1 MFLILLMSGIYP
13 LAFSLS
19 YHFHFVDT
27 GITWPEAQSY
37 CRKTY
42 DDLATI
48 ENQDDMQRLVNSIGL
63 AYTGAA
69 WIGLQKPGGWVWH
82 WSLEEQSFFS
92 NVEFYIWAAGE
103 PNNFAGQENCVV
115 MTSLGYWNDWTCNS
129 LSYSVCYDG
138 NDSTNQRYIWITE
151 LMTWTDAQSYCR
163 KYYTDLV
170 SINNQYENQLIHT
183 VAQGTPVWIGLFRDF
198 WQWSDQANST
208 FYSWKLAEVGMMTDN
223 SKCCTSVDSS
233 GKWNSQYCLDS
244 YPFVCYRAITG
255 LKTVVSVKIRT
266 DGDVTD
272 YSDLVLMQLRKEL
285 SGRGA
290 SENFTLHW
298 QTQADGQI
306 FHLVEEQGLLE
317 EECPGGQ

>member
-1 MFLILLMSGIYP
+1 MARSFEALTDSPDVFNKCTAELLNSSNRPCLTLGDRRLESCGVSLRGACGNVLLQQQPDLTWLASATGLISCRLTKVIQPAMFLILLMSG
-13 LAFSLS
+13 S
-19 YHFHFVDT
+19 
-27 GITWPEAQSY
+27 
-37 CRKTY
+37 
-42 DDLATI
+42 
-48 ENQDDMQRLVNSIGL
+48 
-63 AYTGAA
+63 
-69 WIGLQKPGGWVWH
+69 
-82 WSLEEQSFFS
+82 
-92 NVEFYIWAAGE
+92 
-103 PNNFAGQENCVV
+103 
-115 MTSLGYWNDWTCNS
+115 
-129 LSYSVCYDG
+129 
-138 NDSTNQRYIWITE
+138 DSTNQRYIWITE